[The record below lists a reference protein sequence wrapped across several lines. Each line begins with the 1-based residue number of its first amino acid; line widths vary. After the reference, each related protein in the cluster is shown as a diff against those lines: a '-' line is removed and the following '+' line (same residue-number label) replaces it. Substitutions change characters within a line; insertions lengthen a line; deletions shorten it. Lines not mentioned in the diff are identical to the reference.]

1 MSAFVR
7 KKSLFAVFSL
17 LFLNVFGI
25 AEIGWWADETTHIFQ
40 AGSTYQ
46 SKTSFLPYSFSFQ
59 SQYELDKKQF
69 KLKNGINIGKDAFD
83 VFIKANYTPS
93 IYSGVYFGA
102 TGTVHILIYNDSFID
117 VDILSGFVF
126 LLNFPKHFSFETD
139 FNYFTKTSYIKFI
152 PGPLSSTG
160 VAFSMLFTLKIPAI
174 MDIHLKLAS
183 YSDYYYMIFFSPL
196 FSLGIDVP
204 LSEIITFCAD
214 YSVKFTDLFTFSAYF
229 DSYEARTFVRIK
241 I

>member
-1 MSAFVR
+1 M
-7 KKSLFAVFSL
+7 
-17 LFLNVFGI
+17 
-25 AEIGWWADETTHIFQ
+25 
-40 AGSTYQ
+40 
-46 SKTSFLPYSFSFQ
+46 
-59 SQYELDKKQF
+59 
-69 KLKNGINIGKDAFD
+69 
-83 VFIKANYTPS
+83 
-93 IYSGVYFGA
+93 
-102 TGTVHILIYNDSFID
+102 
-117 VDILSGFVF
+117 
-126 LLNFPKHFSFETD
+126 NFPKHFSFETD

-214 YSVKFTDLFTFSAYF
+214 YSVKFTYLFTFSAYF

>member
-1 MSAFVR
+1 M
-7 KKSLFAVFSL
+7 
-17 LFLNVFGI
+17 
-25 AEIGWWADETTHIFQ
+25 
-40 AGSTYQ
+40 
-46 SKTSFLPYSFSFQ
+46 
-59 SQYELDKKQF
+59 
-69 KLKNGINIGKDAFD
+69 
-83 VFIKANYTPS
+83 
-93 IYSGVYFGA
+93 
-102 TGTVHILIYNDSFID
+102 
-117 VDILSGFVF
+117 
-126 LLNFPKHFSFETD
+126 NFPKHFSFETD
-139 FNYFTKTSYIKFI
+139 FNYFTKASYIKFI
-152 PGPLSSTG
+152 SGPLSSTG